1 MENVEL
7 KMDDRVTPEL
17 MKARTKRFAVSVIR
31 FCTKVPSREEVRIIA
46 RQLMRSAT
54 SVGANY
60 RAAQRGRSKKEF
72 IAKMGIVVEEADECQ
87 YWLEL
92 LDELSVGEDDKRA
105 ELHREATELVA
116 ITASALKSARKK

>member
-1 MENVEL
+1 MEDVKR
-7 KMDDRVTPEL
+7 KMDGRVTPEL
-17 MKARTKRFAVSVIR
+17 MKTRTKQFALAVVR
-31 FCTKVPSREEVRIIA
+31 FCSDLPNREDIRIIS

-60 RAAQRGRSKKEF
+60 RASQRGRSKKEF

-92 LDELSVGEDDKRA
+92 LEELDAGDRGRRDALLK
-105 ELHREATELVA
+105 EASELVA
-116 ITASALKSARKK
+116 ITVSVLKSSRHR

>member
-1 MENVEL
+1 MTE
-7 KMDDRVTPEL
+7 RVTSES
-17 MKARTKRFAVSVIR
+17 MKLRTKLFAVAAVR
-31 FCTKVPSREEVRIIA
+31 FCAKLPNREEVRIIA

-92 LDELSVGEDDKRA
+92 LDELNVGTSDQRTN
-105 ELHREATELVA
+105 LHQEATELVA
-116 ITASALKSARKK
+116 ITVAALKSARKQ